1 MESDLKSLRIDR
13 GSKGGSH
20 EPSAWATRWIV
31 GGILLLI
38 LLGAGRFVYGK
49 LNAAI
54 EVETVRVKSAASAG
68 LPSGNTIILNATGY
82 IIAAHKI
89 QVASKV
95 LGRVAWIGVEK
106 GNKVKEGQII
116 VRLEDDE
123 YREQLQQAR
132 GNLQAL
138 EARLKELEN
147 GSRPEEIAR
156 SEADLAVGRADLQN
170 ARVTLNRTKEL
181 AQQGVSSKQAG
192 DDAQARFDSQVAR
205 VNALEKSFQL
215 VRIGPRVEQVDA
227 VRGQIVQARGA
238 VDFADTQV
246 SNTVIKAPVTG
257 TILERAVEKGE
268 FVTTSFVGDRGAKGY
283 VVSLADLNDLQV
295 ELDIN
300 QNDFAKL
307 GPSQKGTIIT
317 DAYPDRKYNGSIYEV
332 SPEANRQKATVQVK
346 VKVLNPDDYLRPE
359 MNASV
364 AFYNEEK
371 ATAGSTSVVA
381 AKPVVFIPTSALK
394 NDSVFVIFQGK
405 AVKRTVKTGSITSQG
420 IRVEDG
426 LIGGED
432 LILNPPADL
441 KEGDKVH
448 AKEGAK

>member
-1 MESDLKSLRIDR
+1 METELKSLRIDR
-13 GSKGGSH
+13 SAKRASG
-20 EPSAWATRWIV
+20 EPSPWATRWIISGV
-31 GGILLLI
+31 VLLV
-38 LLGAGRFVYGK
+38 LLGMGRFVYGK
-49 LNAAI
+49 LNAAV
-54 EVETVRVKSAASAG
+54 EVDTIRVKSAATAG
-68 LPSGNTIILNATGY
+68 SQPGNTVILNATGY

-106 GNKVKEGQII
+106 GDKVREGQVI

-123 YREQLQQAR
+123 YRAQLQQAT
-132 GNLQAL
+132 GSLQAL
-138 EARLKELEN
+138 QARLKEFEN
-147 GSRPEEIAR
+147 GSRPEEISRA
-156 SEADLAVGRADLQN
+156 EADLAVSRSDLEI
-170 ARVTLNRTKEL
+170 ARVSLDRTQQL
-181 AQQGVSSKQAG
+181 SQQGVSSKQSF
-192 DDAQARFDSQVAR
+192 DDAKARYDSQVAR

-215 VRIGPRVEQVDA
+215 VRIGPRVEQVEA
-227 VRGQIVQARGA
+227 IRGQIVQARGA
-238 VDFADTQV
+238 VDFAQTQL
-246 SNTVIKAPVTG
+246 SNTVIKAPVGG

-268 FVTTSFVGDRGAKGY
+268 FVTTSFVGERGAKGY

-307 GPSQKGTIIT
+307 GPKQRGIINT
-317 DAYPDRKYNGSIYEV
+317 DAYPDKKYEGTIYEV

-346 VKVLNPDDYLRPE
+346 VKVLNPDDFLRPE

-371 ATAGSTSVVA
+371 AASSVTTTTA
-381 AKPVVFIPTSALK
+381 AKPVVFVPPAAVK
-394 NDSVFVIFQGK
+394 GDSVFVVFQGK
-405 AVKRTVKTGSITSQG
+405 AVKRVVKTGSVTAQG

-432 LILNPPADL
+432 LIVNPPADL
-441 KEGDKVH
+441 KDGDKVQ
-448 AKEGAK
+448 AK

>member
-1 MESDLKSLRIDR
+1 MESELKSLRIDR
-13 GSKGGSH
+13 NAKRAPG
-20 EPSAWATRWIV
+20 EPSGWATRWIV

-38 LLGAGRFVYGK
+38 LLGAGRLVYEK

-54 EVETVRVKSAASAG
+54 EVDTVRVKSAASAG
-68 LPSGNTIILNATGY
+68 SQPGNTIILNATGY

-106 GNKVKEGQII
+106 GNKVREGETI

-123 YREQLQQAR
+123 YRAQLQQAQ

-138 EARLKELEN
+138 EARLRELES
-147 GSRPEEIAR
+147 GSRPEEISRA
-156 SEADLAVGRADLQN
+156 EADLAVGRADLEN

-181 AQQGVSSKQAG
+181 ARQGVSSKQAG
-192 DDAQARFDSQVAR
+192 DDAQTRFDSQAAR

-238 VDFADTQV
+238 VDFAQTQL
-246 SNTVIKAPVTG
+246 SNTVIKAPVSG

-268 FVTTSFVGDRGAKGY
+268 FVTTSFVGERGAKGY

-307 GPSQKGTIIT
+307 GPKQKGTITT
-317 DAYPDRKYNGSIYEV
+317 DAYPDRKYSGTIYEV

-364 AFYNEEK
+364 TFYNEEK
-371 ATAGSTSVVA
+371 AAASKSTVA
-381 AKPVVFIPTSALK
+381 AKPVFFIPASALK
-394 NDSVFVIFQGK
+394 NDSVFLAFQGK
-405 AVKRTVKTGSITSQG
+405 AVKRPVKTRSITSQG

-432 LILNPPADL
+432 LIVNPPAGL

-448 AKEGAK
+448 AK

>member
-1 MESDLKSLRIDR
+1 MESELKSLRIDR
-13 GSKGGSH
+13 SAKRAPS
-20 EPSAWATRWIV
+20 EPSAWATRWIL

-38 LLGAGRFVYGK
+38 LLGVSRFVYGK
-49 LNAAI
+49 LNAAT

-68 LPSGNTIILNATGY
+68 SQPGNTIILNATGY

-106 GNKVKEGQII
+106 GNKVREGQTI

-123 YREQLQQAR
+123 YRSQLQQAR
-132 GNLQAL
+132 GSLQAL

-147 GSRPEEIAR
+147 GSRPEEISRA
-156 SEADLAVGRADLQN
+156 EADLAVAHADLQN

-192 DDAQARFDSQVAR
+192 DDAQARYDSQVAR

-238 VDFADTQV
+238 LDFAQTQV

-268 FVTTSFVGDRGAKGY
+268 FVTTSFVGERGAKGY

-307 GPSQKGTIIT
+307 GPNQKGTITT

-371 ATAGSTSVVA
+371 AAASNSTAA
-381 AKPVVFIPTSALK
+381 AKPVVFIPASALK
-394 NDSVFVIFQGK
+394 NDSVFLIFEGK

-432 LILNPPADL
+432 LILNPPAEL

-448 AKEGAK
+448 AK

>member
-1 MESDLKSLRIDR
+1 MESELKSLRIDR
-13 GSKGGSH
+13 TAKRSAS
-20 EPSAWATRWIV
+20 EPSPWTARWII
-31 GGILLLI
+31 GGVVVLV
-38 LLGAGRFVYGK
+38 LLGMVRFVYAT
-49 LNAAI
+49 LNSAV
-54 EVETVRVKSAASAG
+54 EVETVRVKSSASAG
-68 LPSGNTIILNATGY
+68 SQPGNTIILNATGY

-106 GNKVKEGQII
+106 GDKVREGQTI

-123 YREQLQQAR
+123 YRAQLQQTR

-147 GSRPEEIAR
+147 GSRPEEISRA
-156 SEADLAVGRADLQN
+156 EADLAVARSDMDN
-170 ARVTLNRTKEL
+170 ARINLNRTKEL
-181 AQQGVSSKQAG
+181 TGQGVSSKQAL
-192 DDAQARFDSQVAR
+192 DDAQAKYDSQVAR

-227 VRGQIVQARGA
+227 VRGQLVQARGA
-238 VDFADTQV
+238 LDFAQTQV
-246 SNTVIKAPVTG
+246 ANTIIKAPVTG

-268 FVTTSFVGDRGAKGY
+268 FVTTSFVGERGAKGY

-307 GPSQKGTIIT
+307 GPKQKGTITT
-317 DAYPDRKYNGSIYEV
+317 DAYPDRKYEGAIYEV

-364 AFYNEEK
+364 AFFNEEK
-371 ATAGSTSVVA
+371 AAAPTTGA
-381 AKPVVFIPTSALK
+381 AKPVVFVPASAIK
-394 NDSVFVIFQGK
+394 GDSVFVAFQGK
-405 AVKRTVKTGSITSQG
+405 ALKRTVKTGSVTPQG
-420 IRVEDG
+420 VRVEDG

-432 LILNPPADL
+432 IITNPPAAL
-441 KEGDKVH
+441 KDGDKVH
-448 AKEGAK
+448 PK